1 MPHAKR
7 WILSAR
13 AVQNPPLIHAIYFI
27 FSFNRQTTPL
37 RRDRGQTP
45 RPRLGT
51 RGLTPVPKALVVLVL
66 ALSVVG
72 ICSVLSEVMLVKK
85 VLWHSLYSRIECH
98 GVVCHLCD
106 SLENHRII
114 YGSLGSLAPC
124 EWAMVLYHDS
134 RNGKGVRVADC
145 LYNDISCVKLISL
158 IDFLRGQVPCAWNI
172 AVEIVCVCCSECRN
186 IHSRL
191 RECDC
196 PLRMCMYNT
205 ANLRVLL
212 IEHKMCSRVR

>member
-85 VLWHSLYSRIECH
+85 VLWHSLYSRVECH
-98 GVVCHLCD
+98 GVKELDDEHHYRLEKFKACRTFQFCH
-106 SLENHRII
+106 
-114 YGSLGSLAPC
+114 A
-124 EWAMVLYHDS
+124 
-134 RNGKGVRVADC
+134 
-145 LYNDISCVKLISL
+145 
-158 IDFLRGQVPCAWNI
+158 
-172 AVEIVCVCCSECRN
+172 
-186 IHSRL
+186 
-191 RECDC
+191 
-196 PLRMCMYNT
+196 
-205 ANLRVLL
+205 
-212 IEHKMCSRVR
+212 